1 MLIRQC
7 RFVDGESN
15 VLGGLY
21 VFTNG
26 QSEDK
31 ENDYIICGCC
41 GGVFRLEDV
50 ESYSIYP
57 NWVDISNE
65 IIGE

>member
-7 RFVDGESN
+7 KFTDSEGVTN
-15 VLGGLY
+15 GGLY

-26 QSEDK
+26 QAEDT

-41 GGVFRLEDV
+41 GAIFHLEDV
-50 ESYSIYP
+50 ESYGIYP
-57 NWVDISNE
+57 SWVDISKE
-65 IIGE
+65 IMGE